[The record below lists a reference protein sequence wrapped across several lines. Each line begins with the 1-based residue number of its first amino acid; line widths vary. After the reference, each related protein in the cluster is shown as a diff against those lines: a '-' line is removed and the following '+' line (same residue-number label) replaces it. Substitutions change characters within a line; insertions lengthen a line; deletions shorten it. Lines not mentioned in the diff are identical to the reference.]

1 MLTKII
7 YSVVKQC
14 QKNWQYKND
23 ETSCLFNAKIIS
35 SLLLYFN
42 LLGFSLLIFKKDKAL
57 KLMFFGTNQS
67 LLLALIYP
75 FALFLLLSLVFT
87 KKRINQYNLSE
98 KEQKK
103 YYRTY
108 FFYMLF
114 TVIFLASAMLIKG

>member
-23 ETSCLFNAKIIS
+23 ETSCLFNTKIIS